1 VKNRE
6 RERALG
12 RRDVG
17 KRCRKKVFPNART
30 EENHSNRGA
39 ARYPRGVVPRAFGRA
54 LARAPRG
61 NRVSVRVPV
70 SGEPKTRPLLHE
82 KMQHKKPSV

>member
-1 VKNRE
+1 MLGW
-6 RERALG
+6 RAG
-12 RRDVG
+12 DE
-17 KRCRKKVFPNART
+17 RCRKKVFFSNART

-39 ARYPRGVVPRAFGRA
+39 ARYLRGVVSRAFGRA

-82 KMQHKKPSV
+82 KMQQKIVGVKPSESR